1 MAAFFQRLRRGER
14 VDASKLQTFLDDHP
28 QDLTD
33 WTADRAEDP
42 GENRVD
48 RADGQPQS
56 PQVSTEDFHGI
67 KTRIMQ
73 LPGELPVAHM
83 AEPAVRR
90 APTVPMVMD
99 EAANRGTQNIR
110 VERPSS
116 NLQDYWLH
124 GGLWVQ
130 VSYPENWLA
139 YPSGDDLGI
148 TLIPP
153 GGLVETRG
161 FSRLIYG
168 AVFRRYS
175 PVGDNSLW
183 TGLQQR
189 SFRYI
194 GGRGEL
200 VEATN
205 DLLDSALQ
213 NNPHLEFSRG
223 SDRRGLIDGRQVIT
237 LTLAGRSPA
246 TGRGERAQ
254 LYTREF
260 EDGDIIYAIF
270 VAPDDEY
277 DDFRPVFDR
286 MLRGLKINDR
296 ELRRGN

>member
-1 MAAFFQRLRRGER
+1 
-14 VDASKLQTFLDDHP
+14 
-28 QDLTD
+28 
-33 WTADRAEDP
+33 
-42 GENRVD
+42 
-48 RADGQPQS
+48 
-56 PQVSTEDFHGI
+56 
-67 KTRIMQ
+67 
-73 LPGELPVAHM
+73 
-83 AEPAVRR
+83 
-90 APTVPMVMD
+90 
-99 EAANRGTQNIR
+99 
-110 VERPSS
+110 
-116 NLQDYWLH
+116 
-124 GGLWVQ
+124 
-130 VSYPENWLA
+130 
-139 YPSGDDLGI
+139 
-148 TLIPP
+148 
-153 GGLVETRG
+153 
-161 FSRLIYG
+161 
-168 AVFRRYS
+168 
-175 PVGDNSLW
+175 VGDNSLW